1 METLSPE
8 TPGSWLSEDHG
19 WSSQAALPLADLRAR
34 DGERSRDVS
43 PGPRAAKVKFIH
55 QQLPKLSSMHRAL
68 ALGKSLARGR
78 GRHSHPSST
87 AAPAGQEQQPGCSGN
102 EQIILCSCVAPAGA
116 KSCSEP
122 ASGTWVRSH
131 GVRRMWCG
139 TQMVTWPLPVFFLQP
154 CLSLSDSSPVTWPLR
169 TPEL

>member
-102 EQIILCSCVAPAGA
+102 EQIILCSCVLHLLGPKAVQSLLPGLGSALLV
-116 KSCSEP
+116 
-122 ASGTWVRSH
+122 SGQMELEGC
-131 GVRRMWCG
+131 GVGPRW
-139 TQMVTWPLPVFFLQP
+139 
-154 CLSLSDSSPVTWPLR
+154 
-169 TPEL
+169 